1 MGDAP
6 GGHGKRVMR
15 GHLMRYVLIGPSRKT
30 HDLATLDQTVPILVR
45 NAVGVEDAQPKDTLR
60 PSKL

>member
-15 GHLMRYVLIGPSRKT
+15 GHLMRYVLIGASRKT

-45 NAVGVEDAQPKDTLR
+45 NAVGVKDAEPKPPL
-60 PSKL
+60 SN